1 MRRLCAALVLA
12 SAGCSSPAQPTAVVL
27 PLVISCPAALTLSS
41 PSGQP
46 VVGLYGAP
54 TVTGGAGPQTPPS
67 TTCTP
72 ASGSTF
78 SVGPTTV
85 SCVATEAALESAR
98 CAFAV
103 TVVAPPGL
111 SVTGFLAFGDSITA
125 GEISDGSTLSA
136 IDPSL
141 AYPGELQA
149 LLQQSYP
156 AQPLV
161 VVNDGLSGET
171 AVQGAARLPGE
182 LARYHPQVL
191 LLLEGVND
199 LHLSSGEAGIP
210 PAISALQT
218 MIQQAE
224 SSGARVVVGTLLP
237 AVPGALSPGT
247 PDLIVPF
254 NAQLVPMALGTGAL
268 VVDSYSAFLLDMAD
282 WIGPDGLHP
291 SPAGYQEL
299 AQLFFAAIQTN
310 FARPTAARKAK

>member
-1 MRRLCAALVLA
+1 
-12 SAGCSSPAQPTAVVL
+12 
-27 PLVISCPAALTLSS
+27 
-41 PSGQP
+41 

-54 TVTGGAGPQTPPS
+54 TVTGGAGPETPPT

-72 ASGSTF
+72 PSGSTF
-78 SVGPTTV
+78 SVGSTTV
-85 SCVATEAALESAR
+85 SCIASEAALESAR
-98 CAFAV
+98 CGFTV
-103 TVVAPPGL
+103 LVVAPPGL
-111 SVTGFLAFGDSITA
+111 SVTEFLAFGDSITA
-125 GEISDGSTLSA
+125 GEISDAESSTLTA

-141 AYPGELQA
+141 AYPGELQVS
-149 LLQQSYP
+149 LQQHYA
-156 AQPLV
+156 AQPMV
-161 VVNDGLSGET
+161 VINDGLSGET

-199 LHLSSGEAGIP
+199 LHVSSGEAGIP

-224 SSGARVVVGTLLP
+224 GSGARVVVGTLLP

-247 PDLIVPF
+247 TDLIVPF
-254 NAQLVPMALGTGAL
+254 NAQLVPMALSTGAL
-268 VVDSYSAFLLDMAD
+268 VVDSYSAFLADMAD

-310 FARPTAARKAK
+310 FERPTATRKAK